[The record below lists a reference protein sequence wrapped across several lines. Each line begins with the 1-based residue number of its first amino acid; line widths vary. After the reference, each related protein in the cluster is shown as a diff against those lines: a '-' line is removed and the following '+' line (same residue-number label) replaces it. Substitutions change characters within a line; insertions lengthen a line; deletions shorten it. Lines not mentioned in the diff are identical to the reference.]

1 MSILNYFLEVK
12 MTDVIDNDKPVEV
25 KEVPPVK
32 PVPPKAK
39 PPKPFSGELED
50 ATVVQRHKVGLVEI
64 VMILLLAGVV
74 FIFIFGMSQMK
85 REKAEELALQKKIES
100 TLPMFDM
107 ITKAAK
113 ALKND
118 PNWGAW
124 PFDITQLNMP
134 SSPDTPD
141 FKFTIDETG
150 VITCTC
156 AKSIGKEG
164 VKILYNIDKNSYDVQ
179 DPNPDAKP
187 KIRQDW
193 LTQ

>member
-1 MSILNYFLEVK
+1 MP
-12 MTDVIDNDKPVEV
+12 DVIDNDKPAEV

-39 PPKPFSGELED
+39 PPKPVSDELED
-50 ATVVQRHKVGLVEI
+50 ATIVQRHKVGLVEI

-100 TLPMFDM
+100 TLPKFDM
-107 ITKAAK
+107 IAKAAK
-113 ALKND
+113 DLKND

-134 SSPDTPD
+134 SKPDTPD
-141 FKFTIDETG
+141 FKFTVNETG
-150 VITCTC
+150 VITCEC

-187 KIRQDW
+187 KIRQEW
-193 LTQ
+193 LSQ